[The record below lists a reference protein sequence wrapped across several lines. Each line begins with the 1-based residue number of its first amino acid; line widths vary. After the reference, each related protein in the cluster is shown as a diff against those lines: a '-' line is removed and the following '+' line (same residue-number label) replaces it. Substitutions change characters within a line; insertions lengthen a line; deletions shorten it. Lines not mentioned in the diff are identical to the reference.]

1 MTRGENYSSIIDMIK
16 KLQTLYKIDTQ
27 GRLREWTMNVDGNKF
42 YAVKGLV
49 EGKKTTDKPTLGV
62 PKNVGR
68 ANQTSAE
75 GQANF
80 EAQARWE
87 KKLKSGYARTPED
100 AKTKLYFE
108 PMLADKYETRKDSL
122 SFPIYS
128 QRKLDGIRCIVRKED
143 NEIVGR
149 TRNGKV
155 IECIPHITDSLKGFF
170 MAYPHAVLDGE
181 LYNHEYKDN
190 FNKITSLVRKQKPV
204 RRANQTDNAFD
215 KKVAEYNERLDEAKD
230 AIQYWIYDIPYLDSD
245 GGFGFSARINN
256 LKMFLFNAV
265 KKDCLVLVETIEINS
280 FKNLDDLYAQ
290 YLEEGYEGQMV
301 RTNGLYE
308 ENKRSKALLKRK
320 EFMDAEY
327 KVLDIE
333 EGNGNRTGTA
343 KHLVCYCEETKQQ
356 FNSNIKGSFDYLK
369 EILDNKDYY
378 IGKLATIK
386 FFQLTPDGV
395 PRFPYAIGFRDYE

>member
-1 MTRGENYSSIIDMIK
+1 MIK
-16 KLQTLYKIDTQ
+16 KLQTLYKIDTK
-27 GRLREWTMNVDGNKF
+27 GKLREWTMNIDGNKF

-49 EGKKTTDKPTLGV
+49 TGKKTQDKPTTCV
-62 PKNVGR
+62 AKNVGR
-68 ANQTSAE
+68 ANATTPES
-75 GQANF
+75 QAVF
-80 EAQARWE
+80 QAQAKFQ
-87 KKLKSGYARTPED
+87 KKLDTGYALTEED
-100 AKTKLYFE
+100 AKVKKYYE
-108 PMLADKYETRKDSL
+108 AMLADKFETRKDSL
-122 SFPIYS
+122 TFPIYS

-143 NEIVGR
+143 GEIVGR

-170 MAYPHAVLDGE
+170 MAFPDAVLDGE
-181 LYNHEYKDN
+181 LYNHEYRDN
-190 FNKITSLVRKQKPV
+190 FNKITSLVRKQIPV
-204 RRANQTDNAFD
+204 KSDKMSDKVFA
-215 KKVAEYNERLDEAKD
+215 KKVAEFAERLKEAKES
-230 AIQYWIYDIPYLDSD
+230 IQYWIYDMPKLNDLVDEKIAFNIRFNELKHHL
-245 GGFGFSARINN
+245 FG
-256 LKMFLFNAV
+256 AV

-290 YLEEGYEGQMV
+290 YLEEGYEGLMV
-301 RTNGLYE
+301 RTYGLYE